1 MAKIENIRW
10 LSGFVHGLG
19 EFAVKQGRKTLYG
32 LINTAGEIILEPQPK
47 MLHIRDEKQVMLFR
61 DKRIKGDRDIV
72 LNLETREIYSAE
84 RYYAEKYGSAIT
96 LQKGNGYGTVDV
108 DGNTIIPHQYRILD
122 SSDGLL
128 FVACNRKNKYG
139 ILDNKGDEKCAF
151 AYDQISYYCDLPL
164 LPDRISV
171 RQGAEWFVIDREGH
185 QLTQRRG
192 TLSGY
197 YVLETVT
204 PRGFAIFSE
213 MRYGGN
219 MFYGVLD
226 VTRDEIVIPAG
237 YAELR
242 WLDRYPGGWAKVV
255 ARKDD
260 FGLTREEVLT
270 LDGEYALPQVY
281 GGISDYYGGKYI
293 VRSCAGGIYPDVAFC
308 GVIHENGDTIL
319 PFEFSLIR
327 RYDDIY
333 KVCRSDTQLY
343 GLCSLTG
350 ETILPCEYSYIDIGD
365 TLDYIA
371 VCKDGEWYYINK
383 RKKRILL

>member
-10 LSGFVHGLG
+10 LDGFVHGLG
-19 EFAVKQGRKTLYG
+19 EFAVNHGRRTLRG
-32 LINTAGEIILEPQPK
+32 LINASGEIVLEPQPK
-47 MLHIRDEKQVMLFR
+47 LLHIRDEKQVMLFR
-61 DKRIKGDRDIV
+61 DKRLKGDRDIV
-72 LNLETREIYSAE
+72 LNLETRETYSAE

-96 LQKGNGYGTVDV
+96 WQKGKGYGTIDA

-139 ILDNKGDEKCAF
+139 ILDNKGNEKCAF

-171 RQGAEWFVIDREGH
+171 RQGAEWFVIDRQGH

-192 TLSGY
+192 TLSGGY
-197 YVLETVT
+197 DLEPVT
-204 PRGFAIFSE
+204 PRGYAIFSE
-213 MRYGGN
+213 LRHGN
-219 MFYGVLD
+219 LFYGVLD
-226 VTRDEIVIPAG
+226 VTRDEVAIPAG

-242 WLDRYPGGWAKVV
+242 WLDRCPGGWTRIV

-281 GGISDYYGGKYI
+281 GEIKDYFGGNYI
-293 VRSCAGGIYPDVAFC
+293 VSSCAGGIYPNESFY
-308 GVIHENGDTIL
+308 GVVDENGDTIL
-319 PFEFSLIR
+319 PFEFSLIS
-327 RYDDIY
+327 RYGDIY
-333 KVCRSDTQLY
+333 RVLTKLY
-343 GLCSLTG
+343 GLCSLTC

-371 VCKDGEWYYINK
+371 VCKNGEWYYINS
-383 RKKRILL
+383 RNERILL